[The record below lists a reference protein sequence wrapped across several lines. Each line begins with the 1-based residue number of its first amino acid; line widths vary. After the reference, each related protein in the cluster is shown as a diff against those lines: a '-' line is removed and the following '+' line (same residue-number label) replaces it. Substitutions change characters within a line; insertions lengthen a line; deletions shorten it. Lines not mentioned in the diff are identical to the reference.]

1 MSIKK
6 TLEKHIHH
14 INPFLGLTIAIAAI
28 SSASVM
34 IRFAQ
39 RGFSSLF
46 IASARLSIAS
56 LLLLPFFIRQDKSA
70 IQSIKRKDFFYL
82 GGAGLFLAM
91 HFASWIQ
98 SLEMTNV
105 ISSVVLVTTTP
116 IWVSLISFFVFR
128 ERLTRLF
135 YLGLV
140 IAMAGVV
147 LISAG
152 DGVSFLPCMN
162 GTPENSCLSSESFT
176 GNLLALS
183 GAICAAGYILCGKMV
198 REKLDN
204 LSYIFLVYL
213 IASVVLIISF
223 LVVTREK
230 IDILIPEFGWVALVA
245 VIPQLIGH
253 SLINWSLGH
262 LPASYVSLSLLGEP
276 VGSAL
281 LALMFLREQPSAM
294 QTIGAIVIIL
304 GLIIATRLTSEK
316 TG

>member
-6 TLEKHIHH
+6 THAKQFHH
-14 INPFLGLTIAIAAI
+14 LNPILGLTIAIAAV
-28 SSASVM
+28 SSASIM

-56 LLLLPFFIRQDKSA
+56 LLLLPFYIQRDKSA
-70 IQSIKRKDFFYL
+70 FLSLIRKDYLYL
-82 GGAGLFLAM
+82 GSAGLFLAL

-116 IWVSLISFFVFR
+116 IWVSLISFFIFR
-128 ERLTRLF
+128 ERLNRLF

-147 LISAG
+147 VISAG
-152 DGVSFLPCMN
+152 DGVSFLPCMYDEP
-162 GTPENSCLSSESFT
+162 GETCLTSSSLA
-176 GNLLALS
+176 GNLLALT

-198 REKLDN
+198 RKKLDN
-204 LSYIFLVYL
+204 LSYIFSVYM
-213 IASVVLIISF
+213 IASIVLITAVLLF
-223 LVVTREK
+223 TQEK
-230 IDILIPEFGWVALVA
+230 IEILRPEIGWVILVA

-262 LPASYVSLSLLGEP
+262 LPASYVSLSFLGEP
-276 VGSAL
+276 VGSVL
-281 LALMFLREQPSAM
+281 LALVFLQEQPSVI

-304 GLIIATRLTSEK
+304 GLILGTRP
-316 TG
+316 TGEITR